1 MILHNGKMSQV
12 DRVSG
17 LRRLKLSLHS
27 THDVGW
33 DNNLDALVKAG
44 AHKCSSIIK
53 YDYRIVMTR
62 NFLIKQLKNGKL
74 R

>member
-44 AHKCSSIIK
+44 VHKCSSIIIR
-53 YDYRIVMTR
+53 YSR
-62 NFLIKQLKNGKL
+62 
-74 R
+74 